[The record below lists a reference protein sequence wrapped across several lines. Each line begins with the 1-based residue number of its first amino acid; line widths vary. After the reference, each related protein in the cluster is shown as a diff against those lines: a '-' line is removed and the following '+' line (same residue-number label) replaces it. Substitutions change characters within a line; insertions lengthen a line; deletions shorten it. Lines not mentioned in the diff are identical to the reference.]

1 MTDDDQRE
9 PTTIADAEDAMHN
22 VNLDQLQQTIDKA
35 HTDPGALRQPV
46 NLDGQ
51 WQTEQ
56 GNPQFRGTI
65 TYPAGEVEF
74 ACDFPP
80 PMGGSGAAPN
90 PLAYCLWGG
99 IACYAM
105 TYATEAA
112 REGIELTALRGTIT
126 TEVDQT
132 RALGVTDNP
141 PVEQITWSLQVQ
153 ANAPDEALDK
163 LKDRADER
171 CPGVDCMRN
180 PIALTTELGR

>member
-1 MTDDDQRE
+1 MALSRSIHRKEHD
-9 PTTIADAEDAMHN
+9 IHN
-22 VNLDQLQQTIDKA
+22 VDLTELEQTIDQA
-35 HTDPGALRQPV
+35 RNDPGALRQPV

-56 GNPQFRGTI
+56 GSAQFRGTI
-65 TYPAGEVEF
+65 SYPAGEVEF

-112 REGIELTALRGTIT
+112 RDGIELTALRGTIR

-132 RALGVTDNP
+132 RALGVTDKP
-141 PVEQITWSLQVQ
+141 PV
-153 ANAPDEALDK
+153 K
-163 LKDRADER
+163 
-171 CPGVDCMRN
+171 
-180 PIALTTELGR
+180 

>member
-1 MTDDDQRE
+1 
-9 PTTIADAEDAMHN
+9 MHN
-22 VNLDQLQQTIDKA
+22 VNLTKLEQTIDKA
-35 HTDPGALRQPV
+35 RNDPQAMRQPV

-51 WQTEQ
+51 WQTEH
-56 GNPQFRGTI
+56 GAPQFRGTI
-65 TYPAGEVEF
+65 SYPSGEVEF

-90 PLAYCLWGG
+90 PLAHCLWGG

-112 REGIELTALRGTIT
+112 RDGIPLAALRGTIT

-141 PVEQITWSLQVQ
+141 RSSRSSGRCRSKPTRLMRPFTRSRSEPTS
-153 ANAPDEALDK
+153 AAPGCTAC
-163 LKDRADER
+163 AT
-171 CPGVDCMRN
+171 PS
-180 PIALTTELGR
+180 T

>member
-1 MTDDDQRE
+1 
-9 PTTIADAEDAMHN
+9 MHN

-35 HTDPGALRQPV
+35 RTDPAALRQPV
-46 NLDGQ
+46 DLDGH
-51 WQTEQ
+51 WQTQ
-56 GNPQFRGTI
+56 GGPQFRGTI
-65 TYPAGEVEF
+65 SYPAGEVEF

-112 REGIELTALRGTIT
+112 RDGIELTALHATIT

-132 RALGVTDNP
+132 RALGVTDNR
-141 PVEQITWSLQVQ
+141 PVEQITWTLQVQ
-153 ANAPDEALDK
+153 ADARDEELDK
-163 LKDRADER
+163 IKKRADER
-171 CPGVDCMRN
+171 CPGVYCMRN
-180 PIALTTELGR
+180 PIALNTSIDTR

>member
-1 MTDDDQRE
+1 
-9 PTTIADAEDAMHN
+9 MHN
-22 VNLDQLQQTIDKA
+22 VDLIALEQTIDKA
-35 HTDPGALRQPV
+35 RTDPGALRQPV
-46 NLDGQ
+46 NLGGQ
-51 WQTEQ
+51 WHTEQ
-56 GNPQFRGTI
+56 GSPQFRGTI

-99 IACYAM
+99 VACYAM

-112 REGIELTALRGTIT
+112 RDDIALTALRGTIT

-141 PVEQITWSLQVQ
+141 PVEQVTWALQVE
-153 ANAPDEALDK
+153 ADAPDEMLQQ
-163 LKDRADER
+163 LKARADER
-171 CPGVDCMRN
+171 CPGVYCMTN
-180 PIALTTELGR
+180 PIALITEVDTK

>member
-1 MTDDDQRE
+1 
-9 PTTIADAEDAMHN
+9 MHN
-22 VNLDQLQQTIDKA
+22 VNLTKLEQTIDKA
-35 HTDPGALRQPV
+35 RNDPQAMRQPV

-51 WQTEQ
+51 WQTEH
-56 GNPQFRGTI
+56 GAPQFRGTI
-65 TYPAGEVEF
+65 SYPSGEVEF

-112 REGIELTALRGTIT
+112 RDGIPLAALRGTIT
-126 TEVDQT
+126 TKVDQT

-141 PVEQITWSLQVQ
+141 PVEQVTWSLQVQ
-153 ANAPDEALDK
+153 ADASDEALHQIK
-163 LKDRADER
+163 IRADER
-171 CPGVDCMRN
+171 CPGVYCMRN
-180 PIALTTELGR
+180 PIDLTTTLDTR

>member
-1 MTDDDQRE
+1 
-9 PTTIADAEDAMHN
+9 MHN
-22 VNLDQLQQTIDKA
+22 VDLTALQQTVDKA
-35 HTDPGALRQPV
+35 RTDPAALRQPV
-46 NLDGQ
+46 DLGGQ
-51 WQTEQ
+51 WHIEQ
-56 GNPQFRGTI
+56 GSPQFRGTI

-112 REGIELTALRGTIT
+112 RDDIALTALRGTIT

-141 PVEQITWSLQVQ
+141 PVEQVTWSLQVE
-153 ANAPDEALDK
+153 ADAPDETLQQ
-163 LKDRADER
+163 LKARADER
-171 CPGVDCMRN
+171 CPGVYCMTH
-180 PIALTTELGR
+180 PVALTTELATS

>member
-1 MTDDDQRE
+1 
-9 PTTIADAEDAMHN
+9 MHN

-35 HTDPGALRQPV
+35 HADPGALRQPV
-46 NLDGQ
+46 HLDGQ

-56 GNPQFRGTI
+56 GSPQFRGTI
-65 TYPAGEVEF
+65 SYPTGEIEF

-112 REGIELTALRGTIT
+112 RDNVQLTALRGTIT
-126 TEVDQT
+126 TEIDQT

-141 PVEQITWSLQVQ
+141 PVEQVTWSLQVE
-153 ANAPDEALDK
+153 ADAPDDVLQQVK
-163 LKDRADER
+163 TRADER
-171 CPGVDCMRN
+171 CPGVYCMRN
-180 PIALTTELGR
+180 PIPLTTKLDTP

>member
-1 MTDDDQRE
+1 
-9 PTTIADAEDAMHN
+9 MHN

-35 HTDPGALRQPV
+35 RNDPGALRQPV
-46 NLDGQ
+46 DLAGQ

-56 GNPQFRGTI
+56 GAAQFRGTI

-80 PMGGSGAAPN
+80 PMGGGGTAPN

-112 REGIELTALRGTIT
+112 RAGIALTALRGTIT
-126 TEVDQT
+126 TEIDQT

-141 PVEQITWSLQVQ
+141 PVEQVTWSLQVQ
-153 ANAPDEALDK
+153 ADAPDAELDK
-163 LKDRADER
+163 IKDLADER
-171 CPGVDCMRN
+171 CPGVYCMRN
-180 PIALTTELGR
+180 PIELTTNLDTRP